1 MPTRSASL
9 AELKEWTRR
18 RVREITAQE
27 SALVVR
33 FKGGTLSHAAL
44 TLELA
49 KLSSAKSSIRQMY
62 QYAESGE
69 LI

>member
-1 MPTRSASL
+1 MQTRSATL
-9 AELKEWTRR
+9 AELKEWTKR

-27 SALVVR
+27 STLVAR
-33 FKGGTLSHAAL
+33 FRGGTLSRAAL

-49 KLSSAKSSIRQMY
+49 KLSSAKSAIRRMY

-69 LI
+69 LV